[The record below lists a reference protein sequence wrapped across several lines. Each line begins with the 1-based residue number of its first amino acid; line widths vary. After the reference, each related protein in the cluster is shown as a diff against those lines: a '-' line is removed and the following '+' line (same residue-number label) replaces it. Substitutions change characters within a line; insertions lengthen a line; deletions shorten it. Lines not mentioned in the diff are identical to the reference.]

1 VATGKKSLKREGAF
15 SGLKILSYSWAV
27 VGPLTMKFFADHGA
41 TVIRIE
47 TTRRPC
53 TMRSS
58 APYKDNKPGLNRGG
72 YFTYYNGNILSFA
85 LDMNHPKAKEI
96 SHRLVQWCD
105 VFMENYTPGN
115 MEKWGLSYEELKK
128 IKPDIIM
135 LRQSGYGSWGPY
147 KNLPAFGMVLAP
159 IAGLSNF
166 IGWPGKEPLPVG
178 VSAYTDC
185 ISPRFATAALIAALD
200 YRAKTGKGQL
210 LDLSQF
216 ETAIY
221 FILPGLME
229 YLATGK
235 EPERIG
241 NASPDAAPHGVY
253 PCKGD
258 DRWCT
263 IAVTTEE
270 EWQTFCRE
278 IGKPELSKDPRFNT
292 LENRKKNEDELNKFV
307 GNWTAFQTP
316 EEVMQR
322 LQKAGV
328 PAGVVENTAD
338 TLRDPQLRKRNIY
351 WPEQHAEMGEFTHL
365 GQSFQLSK
373 TPAKAYSSSPLL
385 GEHTE
390 QICTEMLGMSDEEF
404 VSLMQEGVFE

>member
-1 VATGKKSLKREGAF
+1 MEKRTGVF

-47 TTRRPC
+47 TSLRPC

-85 LDMNHPKAKEI
+85 INMNHPKAGEI
-96 SHRLVQWCD
+96 ARRLVNWCD
-105 VFMENYTPGN
+105 VFMENYTPGVI
-115 MEKWGLSYEELKK
+115 ERWGLDYESLKK
-128 IKPDIIM
+128 IKPNIIM

-147 KNLPAFGMVLAP
+147 KNLPAFGMVLVP
-159 IAGLSNF
+159 IAGLPNF

-200 YRAKTGKGQL
+200 HRNKTGKGQL

-216 ETAIY
+216 ETAIS
-221 FILPGLME
+221 FILPGLLE
-229 YLATGK
+229 YIASGN

-263 IAVTTEE
+263 IAVSTEE
-270 EWQTFCRE
+270 EWQNLCKE
-278 IGKPELSKDPRFNT
+278 MDKPEYTKDPRFNS
-292 LENRKKNEDELNKFV
+292 LENRKKNEDELNRLISQ
-307 GNWTAFQTP
+307 WTADQFAKD
-316 EEVMQR
+316 VMTR
-322 LQKAGV
+322 LQKVGVAAGIV
-328 PAGVVENTAD
+328 ANAKD
-338 TLRDPQLRKRNIY
+338 TLNDPQLRQRNIY
-351 WPEQHAEMGEFTHL
+351 WPMQHAEMGEFTHL

-373 TPAKAYSSSPLL
+373 TPAKAYSPAPLL

-404 VSLMQEGVFE
+404 VNLMQEGVFE

>member
-1 VATGKKSLKREGAF
+1 MDNLKREGVF

-47 TTRRPC
+47 TSKRPC

-72 YFTYYNGNILSFA
+72 YFTYYNPNILSFA
-85 LDMNHPKAKEI
+85 INMNHPEAPKIARK
-96 SHRLVQWCD
+96 LVAWCD
-105 VFMENYTPGN
+105 VFMENYTPGVI
-115 MEKWGLSYEELKK
+115 EKWGLGYEDLKR

-147 KNLPAFGMVLAP
+147 KNLPAFGMVLVP
-159 IAGLSNF
+159 IAGLPNF

-200 YRAKTGKGQL
+200 YRNKTGKGQL
-210 LDLSQF
+210 IDVSQF
-216 ETAIY
+216 ETAIS
-221 FILPGLME
+221 FILPGVLD
-229 YLATGK
+229 YVSSGK

-241 NASPDAAPHGVY
+241 NSSPYDAPHGVY
-253 PCKGD
+253 PCQGN

-263 IAVTTEE
+263 IAVATDE
-270 EWQTFCRE
+270 EWQSLCRE
-278 IGKPELSKDPRFNT
+278 MGKPEIAGDPRFNS
-292 LENRKKNEDELNKFV
+292 LEKRKKHEEELNKIV
-307 GNWTAFQTP
+307 SEWTANYAP
-316 EEVMQR
+316 EDVMNR
-322 LQKAGV
+322 LQAAGV

-338 TLRDPQLRKRNIY
+338 ALNDPQLRQRNMY
-351 WPEQHAEMGEFTHL
+351 WKMSHAEMGEFTHL

-373 TPAKAYSSSPLL
+373 TPSKPFSPSPLL

-390 QICTEMLGMSDEEF
+390 QICTGMLGMTDEEF
-404 VSLMQEGVFE
+404 VKLMQEGVFE

>member
-1 VATGKKSLKREGAF
+1 VATENKALKREGAF

-47 TTRRPC
+47 TTKRPC

-72 YFTYYNGNILSFA
+72 YFTYFNGNILSFA
-85 LDMNHPKAKEI
+85 LDMNHPKAKDI
-96 SHRLVQWCD
+96 ARKLVGWCD

-147 KNLPAFGMVLAP
+147 RNLPAFGMVLAP

-200 YRAKTGKGQL
+200 YREKTSKGQM

-229 YLATGK
+229 YIASGK
-235 EPERIG
+235 EPERMG

-253 PCKGD
+253 KCKGD

-263 IAVTTEE
+263 IAATSEE
-270 EWQTFCRE
+270 EWQILCRE
-278 IGKPELSKDPRFNT
+278 MGKLELTKDPRFVS
-292 LENRKKNEDELNKFV
+292 LENRKKNEDELNRIISD
-307 GNWTAFQTP
+307 WTASQAP
-316 EEVMQR
+316 EDVMHR
-322 LQKAGV
+322 LQGAGV

-338 TLRDPQLRKRNIY
+338 TLQDPQLRQRNIY
-351 WPEQHAEMGEFTHL
+351 WPMQHAEMGEFTHL

-373 TPAKAYSSSPLL
+373 TPSKAYSPSPLL

-390 QICTEMLGMSDEEF
+390 LVCTEMLGISDEEF
-404 VSLMQEGVFE
+404 VELMQEGVFE

>member
-1 VATGKKSLKREGAF
+1 LDSLKREGVF

-47 TTRRPC
+47 TSLRPC

-72 YFTYYNGNILSFA
+72 YFTYFNGNILSFT
-85 LDMNHPKAKEI
+85 LNMNHPKAAEI
-96 SHRLVQWCD
+96 SSKLVGWCD
-105 VFMENYTPGN
+105 VFMENYTPGV
-115 MEKWGLSYEELKK
+115 MEKWGLDYKNLKK

-147 KNLPAFGMVLAP
+147 KNLPAFGMVLGP
-159 IAGLSNF
+159 IAGLPNF

-200 YRAKTGKGQL
+200 YRKRTGKGQL
-210 LDLSQF
+210 LDISQF
-216 ETAIY
+216 EAAIS
-221 FILPGLME
+221 FILPGVLE
-229 YLATGK
+229 YGASGD

-241 NASPDAAPHGVY
+241 NASPYAAPHGVY
-253 PCKGD
+253 PCKGS

-263 IAVTTEE
+263 IAVTTEK
-270 EWQTFCRE
+270 EWQILCNE
-278 IGKPELSKDPRFNT
+278 IGQPGLAQDSRFT
-292 LENRKKNEDELNKFV
+292 SFEKRKKNEDKLNRIV
-307 GNWTAFQTP
+307 GEWTINQTP
-316 EEVMQR
+316 EDVMQK
-322 LQKAGV
+322 LQAAGV
-328 PAGVVENTAD
+328 AAGVVENAAD
-338 TLRDPQLRKRNIY
+338 SLEDPQLKQRKIY
-351 WPEQHAEMGEFTHL
+351 WRVHHAEMGEFTHL

-373 TPAKAYSSSPLL
+373 TPAKAYSPAPLL

-390 QICTEMLGMSDEEF
+390 QICTEMLGMSDDEF
-404 VSLMQEGVFE
+404 VGLMQEGVFE

>member
-1 VATGKKSLKREGAF
+1 MEKRKGVF

-47 TTRRPC
+47 TSLRPC

-72 YFTYYNGNILSFA
+72 YFTYYNANILSFA
-85 LDMNHPKAKEI
+85 INMNHPKSSEVAL
-96 SHRLVQWCD
+96 RLVKWCD
-105 VFMENYTPGN
+105 VFMENYTPGVI
-115 MEKWGLSYEELKK
+115 ERWGLDYNSLKK

-147 KNLPAFGMVLAP
+147 KNLPAFGMVLVP
-159 IAGLSNF
+159 IAGLPNF

-200 YRAKTGKGQL
+200 HRNKTGKGQL

-216 ETAIY
+216 ETAIS
-221 FILPGLME
+221 FILPGLLE
-229 YLATGK
+229 YIASGK

-241 NASPDAAPHGVY
+241 NSSPYAAPHGVY

-263 IAVTTEE
+263 IAVATNE
-270 EWQTFCRE
+270 EWQSLCRE
-278 IGKPELSKDPRFNT
+278 MGKPELLKDPRFDS
-292 LENRKKNEDELNKFV
+292 LENRKKNEVELNRLI
-307 GNWTAFQTP
+307 GAWTINYTA
-316 EEVMQR
+316 EEVMNR
-322 LQKAGV
+322 LQKAG
-328 PAGVVENTAD
+328 AAACVVENTAD
-338 TLRDPQLRKRNIY
+338 VLNDPQLNKRNIF
-351 WPEQHAEMGEFTHL
+351 WKMHHAEMGEFTHL

-373 TPAKAYSSSPLL
+373 TPARAYSPAPLL

-404 VSLMQEGVFE
+404 VNLMQEGVFE

>member
-1 VATGKKSLKREGAF
+1 MEKRDGVF

-47 TTRRPC
+47 SSIRPC

-72 YFTYYNGNILSFA
+72 YFTYYNGNILSFTIN
-85 LDMNHPKAKEI
+85 MNHPKAKDI
-96 SHRLVQWCD
+96 SRRLVEWCD
-105 VFMENYTPGN
+105 VFMENYTPGV
-115 MEKWGLSYEELKK
+115 MERWGLDYENLQK

-135 LRQSGYGSWGPY
+135 LRQSGYGSSGPY
-147 KNLPAFGMVLAP
+147 KNLPAFGMVLGP
-159 IAGLSNF
+159 IAGMPNF

-200 YRAKTGKGQL
+200 HRKRTGKGQL

-216 ETAIY
+216 ETAIS
-221 FILPGLME
+221 FILPGLLD
-229 YLATGK
+229 YVATGQ

-241 NASPDAAPHGVY
+241 NSSPNAAPHAVY

-263 IAVTTEE
+263 IVVNTEQ
-270 EWQTFCRE
+270 EWCDFCSE
-278 IGKPELSKDPRFNT
+278 IGQPGLVSDSWFDT
-292 LENRKKNEDELNKFV
+292 LEHRKQNEDALNKIIAD
-307 GNWTAFQTP
+307 WTVRLTP
-316 EEVMQR
+316 EEVMTR
-322 LQKAGV
+322 LQSAGIA
-328 PAGVVENTAD
+328 AGVVENAKD
-338 TLRDPQLRKRNIY
+338 TLSDPQLKTRNIY
-351 WPEQHAEMGEFTHL
+351 WPMQHPEMGNFTHL

-373 TPAKAYSSSPLL
+373 TPAKAYSPAPLL

-390 QICTEMLGMSDEEF
+390 VICTELLGLSDEEF
-404 VSLMQEGVFE
+404 VGLMQEGVFE

>member
-1 VATGKKSLKREGAF
+1 MEKRDGVF

-47 TTRRPC
+47 SSIRPC

-58 APYKDNKPGLNRGG
+58 APYKDNQPGLNRGG
-72 YFTYYNGNILSFA
+72 YFTYYNGNILSFTIN
-85 LDMNHPKAKEI
+85 MNHPKAKDI
-96 SHRLVQWCD
+96 SRRLVEWCD
-105 VFMENYTPGN
+105 VFMENYTPGV
-115 MEKWGLSYEELKK
+115 MERWGLDYENLKK

-135 LRQSGYGSWGPY
+135 LRQSGYGSSGPY
-147 KNLPAFGMVLAP
+147 KNLPAFGMVLGP
-159 IAGLSNF
+159 IAGMPNF

-200 YRAKTGKGQL
+200 HRKRTGKGQL

-216 ETAIY
+216 ETAIS
-221 FILPGLME
+221 FILPGLLD
-229 YLATGK
+229 YVATGQ

-241 NASPDAAPHGVY
+241 NSSPYAAPHAVFR
-253 PCKGD
+253 CKGD

-263 IAVTTEE
+263 IVVNTEQ
-270 EWQTFCRE
+270 EWCDFCSE
-278 IGKPELSKDPRFNT
+278 IGQPGLVSDPWFDT
-292 LENRKKNEDELNKFV
+292 LEHRKQNEDALNIIIAD
-307 GNWTAFQTP
+307 WTVRLTP
-316 EEVMQR
+316 EEVMTR
-322 LQKAGV
+322 LQSAGIA
-328 PAGVVENTAD
+328 AGVVENAKD
-338 TLRDPQLRKRNIY
+338 NLDDPQLKTRNIY
-351 WPEQHAEMGEFTHL
+351 WPMQHPEMGNFTHL

-373 TPAKAYSSSPLL
+373 TPAKAYSPAPLL

-390 QICTEMLGMSDEEF
+390 AICTELLGMSDEEF
-404 VSLMQEGVFE
+404 VGLMQEGVFE